1 MAGRTRK
8 WLWRWRGNPLRR
20 REDVLESWLVL
31 AVWVL
36 VAVGGTVIGVVTA
49 QGADGAFARQRAAR
63 TPVRAVLLVDT
74 PRATA
79 HSFRSP
85 AAVRWTAPDGSVHT
99 DETLVES
106 GRPAGA
112 EVEVWTDAR
121 GDLVTAPPSRTEAS
135 VESGLLGAASALALS
150 GVAFGAGSVVRRG
163 LDRRRLAQWD
173 VEWGMVGPRW
183 GHRTG

>member
-1 MAGRTRK
+1 MAGRTRT
-8 WLWRWRGNPLRR
+8 WWWRWRGNPLRR
-20 REDVLESWLVL
+20 REDVLEAWLVL
-31 AVWVL
+31 AVWVIM
-36 VAVGGTVIGVVTA
+36 AVGGTVAGVATA
-49 QGADGAFARQRAAR
+49 QGADGVFARQRAGR

-99 DETLVES
+99 GKTLVES
-106 GRPAGA
+106 GRRVGSA
-112 EVEVWTDAR
+112 VEVWTDVR

-135 VESGLLGAASALALS
+135 VESGLLGAASAFGVS
-150 GVAFGAGSVVRRG
+150 GVVFGVGSVLRRG

>member
-20 REDVLESWLVL
+20 HDDVLEAWLVL

-36 VAVGGTVIGVVTA
+36 VAVGGTVAGVLTA
-49 QGADGAFARQRAAR
+49 QSADGVFARQRAGR
-63 TPVRAVLLVDT
+63 TPVRAVLLADT

-79 HSFRSP
+79 HSYRLL

-99 DETLVES
+99 DKALVES
-106 GRPAGA
+106 GLRAGA
-112 EVEVWTDAR
+112 EVGVWTGAQ
-121 GDLVTAPPSRTEAS
+121 GGLATAPPSRTEAS
-135 VESGLLGAASALALS
+135 AESALLGAASAFALS
-150 GVAFGAGSVVRRG
+150 GVVWGAGGVARRG
-163 LDRRRLAQWD
+163 LDRRRLAQWGE
-173 VEWGMVGPRW
+173 EWDLVGPRW

>member
-20 REDVLESWLVL
+20 REDVLEAWLVL

-36 VAVGGTVIGVVTA
+36 VAVGGTVAGVVTA
-49 QGADGAFARQRAAR
+49 AGADGVFARQRAGR
-63 TPVRAVLLVDT
+63 TPVTAVLLVDT

-79 HSFRSP
+79 HSFRSLAP
-85 AAVRWTAPDGSVHT
+85 VRWTAPDGSVRT
-99 DETLVES
+99 DKALVES
-106 GRPAGA
+106 GRRAGA
-112 EVEVWTDAR
+112 EVGLWTDAE

-150 GVAFGAGSVVRRG
+150 GVVFGAGSVVRRG
-163 LDRRRLAQWD
+163 LDRRRLAQWGE
-173 VEWGMVGPRW
+173 EWVMVGPRW